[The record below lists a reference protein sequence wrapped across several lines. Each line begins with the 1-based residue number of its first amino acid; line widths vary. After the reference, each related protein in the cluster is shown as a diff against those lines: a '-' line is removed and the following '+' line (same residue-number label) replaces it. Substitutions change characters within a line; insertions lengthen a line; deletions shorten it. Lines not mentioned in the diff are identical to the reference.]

1 MYYLYS
7 IDNDSWYDKFSS
19 VGYATLIDMRTG
31 NTVLMT
37 HGSAD
42 GHLPRIERAGEWELL
57 ARVDQVVCCYP
68 GVVQQ
73 RYPILD
79 VVGDWREVTNMTRLY
94 SHTHDLH
101 FVELIS
107 DSELDRV
114 CGIV

>member
-57 ARVDQVVCCYP
+57 ARVDQVVCCYQAWYSRDIP
-68 GVVQQ
+68 YWMWWVTGE
-73 RYPILD
+73 RSPI
-79 VVGDWREVTNMTRLY
+79 
-94 SHTHDLH
+94 
-101 FVELIS
+101 
-107 DSELDRV
+107 
-114 CGIV
+114 